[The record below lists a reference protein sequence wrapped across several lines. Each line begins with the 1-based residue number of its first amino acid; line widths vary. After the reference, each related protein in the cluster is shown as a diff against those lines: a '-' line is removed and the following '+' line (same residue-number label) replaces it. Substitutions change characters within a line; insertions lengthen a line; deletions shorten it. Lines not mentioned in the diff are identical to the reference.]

1 MAAAPGQYAGLNLR
15 ALPIGGGAHVL
26 LNLGVDGDGST
37 DPPDP
42 VDPVNR
48 GLRAAAGLEWQPAA
62 RLRLA
67 TQTAWGVSP
76 ALRPQAGL
84 PWSEA
89 AGMRASQGLTWSAAE
104 GMRAAGSMPWRGRME
119 WVASRRDV
127 AWRDLPTASQA
138 VSALWRGQLAR
149 IDQVRHVAWR
159 ANGLARVARSIS
171 WNGGPPRAHVGMLSQ
186 WRSLALARVAAR
198 LPWGKAA
205 QVPWLVL
212 PPRPPK
218 PPEPQPGFPPGYAV
232 GLNLGCPTIG
242 IAGFA
247 PLNLGVTACYA
258 VRPQRKT
265 YIVLNTISV
274 VRLPDRAPIAVESIE
289 ITGDKQSWG
298 YSLQLTLADPSQL
311 SLLKPTASG
320 PRQLEVAINGYLWT
334 FLAESYAVNR
344 EWGGGG
350 VSVTG
355 RSRTA
360 LLAAPYAP
368 ARAKAT
374 TQAWSMAQLAAQ
386 EVQDTGYQ
394 VTYDTVDWQVPAGA
408 WYYDGLAPLDALT
421 RLAEASGAVVQSDP
435 AELALRIRAG
445 YPVSPWAWPTTVPAA
460 IVQDDIVLATSL
472 QVRSVPQYDAVVVTG
487 ELQGKGVTAVVRR
500 AGEGGT
506 LFAPQASDQLINVAA
521 AASERGRN
529 ILSDRGEQA
538 SIDHTLPL
546 FPAGS
551 PAGQTGRV
559 LPLDLVEVR
568 EAEGTWQGMCTAI
581 SISARRD
588 DKAVVVEQTITI
600 ERHYTDAN

>member
-1 MAAAPGQYAGLNLR
+1 MAATPGQYAGLSLR
-15 ALPIGGGAHVL
+15 AFPTGGGARVL
-26 LNLGVDGDGST
+26 LNLGVEGDGSI

-42 VDPVNR
+42 VEPVNR
-48 GLRAAAGLEWQPAA
+48 GLRAAAGLEWRLAA

-67 TQTAWGVSP
+67 AEAGWGMAL
-76 ALRPQAGL
+76 ALRPHAGL

-89 AGMRASQGLTWSAAE
+89 AGMRTSQGLGWSAAE
-104 GMRAAGSMPWRGRME
+104 GMRAAGSVLWRGRMDR
-119 WVASRRDV
+119 VAGRRDV
-127 AWRDLPTASQA
+127 PWRDLPAVSQA
-138 VSALWRGQLAR
+138 ASARWRGELAR
-149 IDQVRHVAWR
+149 LDPVRQSAWR
-159 ANGLARVARSIS
+159 AEGLARWARSVS
-171 WNGGPPRAHVGMLSQ
+171 WNAEPARGRAGMLGQ
-186 WRSLALARVAAR
+186 WRSLALARVGAR

-205 QVPWLVL
+205 QVPWIVL

-218 PPEPQPGFPPGYAV
+218 PPEPEPGFPAGNAA
-232 GLNLGCPTIG
+232 GLNLGCPAIG

-265 YIVLNTISV
+265 YIVLNTINV
-274 VRLPDRAPIAVESIE
+274 VRLPDRTPIAVEAIE
-289 ITGDKQSWG
+289 ISGDKQSWG

-311 SLLKPTASG
+311 SLLKPTSAG
-320 PRQLEVAINGYLWT
+320 PRQLEVAINGYAWA

-386 EVQDTGYQ
+386 EVQDTGYV

-421 RLAEASGAVVQSDP
+421 RLADASGAVVQSDP
-435 AELALRIRAG
+435 ADLALRIRAG
-445 YPVSPWAWPTTVPAA
+445 YPVSPWSWPETAPAVV
-460 IVQDDIVLATSL
+460 VQDDIVLATSL
-472 QVRSVPQYDAVVVTG
+472 QVRSVPLYDAVVVTG

-500 AGEGGT
+500 AGEAGT
-506 LFAPQASDQLINVAA
+506 LFAQQASDQLINTAA

-538 SIDHTLPL
+538 SIDYTLPL

-551 PAGQTGRV
+551 AIGQTGRV

-568 EAEGTWQGMCTAI
+568 EAEGTWQGLCTAV

-588 DKAVVVEQTITI
+588 DQAVVVEQTITI
-600 ERHYTDAN
+600 ERHYTDAH

>member
-1 MAAAPGQYAGLNLR
+1 MPEPPADPFPAGN
-15 ALPIGGGAHVL
+15 V
-26 LNLGVDGDGST
+26 V
-37 DPPDP
+37 
-42 VDPVNR
+42 
-48 GLRAAAGLEWQPAA
+48 GL
-62 RLRLA
+62 
-67 TQTAWGVSP
+67 
-76 ALRPQAGL
+76 
-84 PWSEA
+84 
-89 AGMRASQGLTWSAAE
+89 
-104 GMRAAGSMPWRGRME
+104 
-119 WVASRRDV
+119 
-127 AWRDLPTASQA
+127 
-138 VSALWRGQLAR
+138 
-149 IDQVRHVAWR
+149 
-159 ANGLARVARSIS
+159 
-171 WNGGPPRAHVGMLSQ
+171 
-186 WRSLALARVAAR
+186 SLACTPIR
-198 LPWGKAA
+198 
-205 QVPWLVL
+205 
-212 PPRPPK
+212 
-218 PPEPQPGFPPGYAV
+218 
-232 GLNLGCPTIG
+232 
-242 IAGFA
+242 IAGVA

-258 VRPQRKT
+258 ARPHRKT
-265 YIVLNTISV
+265 YIVLNTINV
-274 VRLPDRAPIAVESIE
+274 VRLPDRTPIEVESIS
-289 ITGDKQSWG
+289 IAGDKQSWG

-311 SLLKPTASG
+311 SLLKPTAAG

-435 AELALRIRAG
+435 AELELRISAG

-529 ILSDRGEQA
+529 ILCDRGEQA

-568 EAEGTWQGMCTAI
+568 EAEGTWQGLCTAI

-588 DKAVVVEQTITI
+588 DKAVVVEQTLTI

>member
-1 MAAAPGQYAGLNLR
+1 ME
-15 ALPIGGGAHVL
+15 
-26 LNLGVDGDGST
+26 GDGSI

-42 VDPVNR
+42 VDPVIR
-48 GLRAAAGLEWQPAA
+48 GLRSTIGLEWQLAA
-62 RLRLA
+62 RHRVA
-67 TQTAWGVSP
+67 TVVRWGEAP
-76 ALRPQAGL
+76 ALRPHADL
-84 PWSEA
+84 LWAEA
-89 AGMRASQGLTWSAAE
+89 AGLRQSQGVEWGAAPRA
-104 GMRAAGSMPWRGRME
+104 RAAGCMAWRGRMGR
-119 WVASRRDV
+119 VGGRRDLR
-127 AWRDLPTASQA
+127 WLDLPVVSRSVDARWWGRLLRLDPSGAILWQA
-138 VSALWRGQLAR
+138 
-149 IDQVRHVAWR
+149 D
-159 ANGLARVARSIS
+159 GLARLTRSFS
-171 WNGGPPRAHVGMLSQ
+171 WDGSPPRAGVATIGA
-186 WRSLALARVAAR
+186 WRSLRIFRRGARM
-198 LPWGKAA
+198 PWGKAA
-205 QVPWLVL
+205 QVPWIVL
-212 PPRPPK
+212 PPRPPQ
-218 PPEPQPGFPPGYAV
+218 PPEPQPGFPPGNAV
-232 GLNLGCPTIG
+232 GLNLGCPIIG

-265 YIVLNTISV
+265 YIVLNTINV

-368 ARAKAT
+368 ARAKTT

-408 WYYDGLAPLDALT
+408 WYYDGLSPLDALT

-445 YPVSPWAWPTTVPAA
+445 YPVSPWAWPATAPAA

-487 ELQGKGVTAVVRR
+487 ELQGKGVTTVVRR

-529 ILSDRGEQA
+529 ILCDRGEQA

-568 EAEGTWQGMCTAI
+568 EAEGTWQGLCTAI